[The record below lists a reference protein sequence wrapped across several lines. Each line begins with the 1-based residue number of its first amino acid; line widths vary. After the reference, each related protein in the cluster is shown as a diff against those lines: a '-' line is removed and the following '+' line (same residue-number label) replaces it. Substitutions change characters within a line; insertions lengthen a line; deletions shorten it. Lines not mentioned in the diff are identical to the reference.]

1 MDLSREIKFGK
12 RKIQVLDLLM
22 VAGVFVIGIMVRAC
36 LGSYESG
43 DWEVFLKPWTDILKE
58 GGFKALKVGY
68 YNYTPIYMYILW
80 FITILPID
88 TLMGIKIVSTLFD
101 LILAIVTAKI
111 VKELSPRVNPIIT
124 FGIVWL
130 LPTVISNSS
139 MWGQCDSIYTS
150 FVMIC
155 LLYLLKEN
163 YLYGMFFYGIAFAIK
178 LQSIFFAPVLLL
190 LFFMKKIR
198 FSHVLLIPAIYIISI
213 IPVWIAGRPLKELLL
228 IYYGQTGSN
237 PTLSV
242 IYPNIYYLIG
252 NDVFVEL
259 YNSTAILF
267 TLGVLLVLMYFVLK
281 HGYRAGISQNILIQ
295 TALAAG
301 SIIVFLLPNMRE
313 RYSYMID
320 ILAIIYAMTNWQKFY
335 VPLIRVTISFLAY
348 TTYYRYGIFTS
359 FETLAVIQ
367 ILLIADGVYTLVNYY
382 LKDNGELRK
391 G

>member
-1 MDLSREIKFGK
+1 MDLSMEIKIGK

-22 VAGVFVIGIMVRAC
+22 VAGVLTIGVMVRVC

-43 DWEVFLKPWTDILKE
+43 DWEVFLKPWTDILKKE
-58 GGFKALKVGY
+58 GFEALKIGY

-101 LILAIVTAKI
+101 LLLAVVTAKI
-111 VKELSPRVNPIIT
+111 VREISPRVNPIIT

-150 FVMIC
+150 FVMIS
-155 LLYLLKEN
+155 LLYLLKEK
-163 YLYGMFFYGIAFAIK
+163 YLCGMFFYGIAFAIK
-178 LQSIFFAPVLLL
+178 LQSIFFAPILLL
-190 LFFMKKIR
+190 LFFVKKIR
-198 FSHVLLIPAIYIISI
+198 FSHALLIPAIYIISI
-213 IPVWIAGRPLKELLL
+213 IPLWIAGRPLKELLL

-252 NDVFVEL
+252 NDVFLKL
-259 YNSTAILF
+259 YNSTAIWF
-267 TLGVLLVLMYFVLK
+267 TLGVLLILMYFVLK
-281 HGYRAGISQNILIQ
+281 HVYRAGISQDILIQ
-295 TALAAG
+295 TALVAG

-335 VPLIRVTISFLAY
+335 IPLIRVTISFLAY
-348 TTYYRYGIFTS
+348 TTYYRYGLFTS
-359 FETLAVIQ
+359 FEVLAVIQ

-382 LKDNGELRK
+382 LKDNG
-391 G
+391 